1 MIVTEVMIET
11 RNSSLPPATQ
21 GLFDQVGY
29 TPTAGQLPIVLYDG
43 RFLLV
48 TGGLQSGKTETFT
61 KIFLPRWNLDIQK
74 WQPCVIQG
82 KAPGECRKGYHEG
95 PEHSHLINGKC
106 DPTLLYWLVG
116 SEYIMCEEEYN
127 RIFYDLDSL
136 VSGVTHSARV
146 DAPGHIQVKF
156 PGEKQPRMR
165 IDIKSEARPDRA
177 FSRVSP
183 HGIGA
188 LEAGQLSYST
198 FQHLNSRT
206 IGRNAW
212 FFLIGTIEE
221 AQPWFPSMGEAW
233 MLGEDDRQSYEL
245 PTPSNTFLFP
255 LGDDDPEIIRMKAEN
270 PDEFFMTRIMGK
282 RVPPKGL
289 VFKEFNIG
297 VHIREDVK
305 FVSGEIVYI
314 WEDPGYQRGKSAHA
328 IYLGHKIEGQ
338 YRIFD
343 ELHEFETLTEDVI
356 HWWQQHEAH
365 TTDVRLSI
373 DPFYK
378 DQHHAMGSVADEWL
392 KLEGLSTSIDNKRV
406 DVRHSDDRLAQY
418 LHVNPLTKKP
428 GIVFSP
434 KCKGIIS
441 EFGATPSPHSKQGEV
456 LAYRWKTGD
465 DGQNIGTRPV
475 SEHCDGIRAIEA
487 GLVDNE
493 GLSNLGRSPGITFRG
508 GQKLNRNRRRLG
520 KRPHERLAGAR

>member
-1 MIVTEVMIET
+1 MVVATNKSLLPVTKK
-11 RNSSLPPATQ
+11 
-21 GLFDQVGY
+21 LFDTVGY
-29 TPTAGQLPIVLYDG
+29 VPTTGQLPIVLNTS
-43 RFLLV
+43 RFILV

-61 KIFLPRWNLDIQK
+61 KKFLDLWSRDITK
-74 WQPCVIQG
+74 WQPCVKLGRIPLQC
-82 KAPGECRKGYHEG
+82 KKGFHEE
-95 PEHSHLINGKC
+95 PEFDHLINGKC
-106 DPTLLYWLVG
+106 DAILQYWLVG

-127 RIFYDLDSL
+127 RIYYDLL
-136 VSGVTHSARV
+136 TLTMPVTRSTRV
-146 DAPGHIQVKF
+146 DAPGHILVKYSD
-156 PGEKQPRMR
+156 EKVGRMR
-165 IDIKSEARPDRA
+165 IDVKSESRPDRA

-183 HGIGA
+183 HGIAA
-188 LEAGQLSYST
+188 LEAGQLTYST

-206 IGRNAW
+206 IGRLAW
-212 FFLIGTIEE
+212 LFLVGTIEE
-221 AQPWFPSMGEAW
+221 AQPWFASMGEAW
-233 MLGEDDRQSYEL
+233 VLGEDDRISFEL
-245 PTPSNTFLFP
+245 TTPSNTYLFP
-255 LGDDDPEIIRMKAEN
+255 LGEDDPEIIRMKAEN

-297 VHIREDVK
+297 VHVREDVLY
-305 FVSGEIVYI
+305 VPGETVYI
-314 WEDPGYQRGKSAHA
+314 WVDPGYQRGKSAHA
-328 IYLGHKIEGQ
+328 IYLTHKIEGQ
-338 YRIFD
+338 YRVFD

-356 HWWQQHEAH
+356 HWWQQHAAH

-378 DQHHAMGSVADEWL
+378 DQHHAMGSVSDEWL
-392 KLEGLSTSIDNKRV
+392 KLEGLACSIDNKRV

-434 KCKGIIS
+434 KCKGLIS
-441 EFGATPSPHSKQGEV
+441 EFGATPSPHAPQGEI

-493 GLSNLGRSPGITFRG
+493 GLSNLNRSPGITFRG
-508 GQKLNRNRRRLG
+508 GQKLNRTRKRLG
-520 KRPHERLAGAR
+520 ERLHERLKNARNN